1 MLSRLLPD
9 PLQTFPLGVTDEC
22 EGRAGSGESSS
33 LLFWFP
39 LISNVWAPPVM
50 ALDCYV
56 FGIKPPCPFLFPVQ
70 MPKLCAPAGFELWE
84 IN

>member
-9 PLQTFPLGVTDEC
+9 PLQTFPLGVTGEC

-39 LISNVWAPPVM
+39 LISNVWAPPGHGFRLLCFWDQASMSV
-50 ALDCYV
+50 LV
-56 FGIKPPCPFLFPVQ
+56 SCPDA
-70 MPKLCAPAGFELWE
+70 KTLCSCRV
-84 IN
+84 